1 MIPGCILLM
10 VLLISP
16 FKEKIIL
23 GANGQELVYLKRLP
37 LAHKRDV
44 EHTHDS
50 GIQEAYEEELMYELV
65 LNRKTIILHLVRTRE
80 LLASNYSEIY
90 SSTKGEMIRHPQIT
104 EHCFYQGSITHVV
117 DSALS
122 ISACNGLRGF
132 FRIKDQ
138 RYLIEPVK
146 YTDEGE
152 HLVFRY
158 NPKVHYA
165 ANYSCTELHF
175 THNTAPS
182 PKSRKTNMEVSNA
195 YNEKYIELFIVADYS
210 MYRRN
215 NHPYDKL
222 RNRILGMVNFVNMLY
237 KTLNLYV
244 TLVGFEVWTNEDKIK
259 VDANIETTLSS
270 FSSWQETVLKKRG
283 TFDHVVL
290 LSGKW
295 LYTHAQGASYP
306 RGMCLAYY
314 SSSVVKDLL
323 PDLNIVAN
331 RMAHQLGHSLG
342 MQHDEFPCIC
352 NSGKCVMDNSGS
364 IPALKF
370 SKCSKNQYLTYLK
383 DYKPPCL
390 MDVAFSEKFTDFP
403 YCGNKKLDEGEE
415 CDCGSIQE
423 CTNSCCDAETCMLK
437 PGFTCAEGECCTSC
451 QLKEA
456 GAMCRPAKDEC
467 DFPEVCTGHSPR
479 CPKDQFQEN
488 GSPCKNSE
496 GYCFMGQCPT
506 RNDQCSELFD
516 DEAKGSH
523 DICYKLNRNGNAY
536 GYCKTTKGNFVS
548 CKERDVQCGKIYCT
562 GGKQSP
568 HWGEDKSYHLQVP
581 KKNATTEC
589 KTVFFYLNA
598 NDVGLVAPGTKCG
611 DGMVCHHGEC
621 VNIKDAYNATNCSFQ
636 CNENAVDGHEVE
648 CQCEEQGS
656 LDWEETLNVTNI
668 IILVVV
674 LVLVVVGVGV
684 VILLIRYQKCITLKQ
699 AQSPPGDTRGVENKA
714 YFGDEPQTR
723 SDPALPDIH
732 PLHKPAG
739 KDLRG
744 ITDPNPSTKMS
755 LKLDIQNGFAGL
767 G

>member
-1 MIPGCILLM
+1 MIPGYILLM
-10 VLLISP
+10 ILLISQ

-23 GANGQELVYLKRLP
+23 GVNGQELVYLKRLP
-37 LAHKRDV
+37 LVHKRDV
-44 EHTHDS
+44 EHMHDS

-80 LLASNYSEIY
+80 LLSSNYSEIY

-122 ISACNGLRGF
+122 ISTCNGLRGF
-132 FRIKDQ
+132 FRLKEQ

-165 ANYSCTELHF
+165 ANYSCTELNF
-175 THNTAPS
+175 TKNAVPNT
-182 PKSRKTNMEVSNA
+182 KSMQNKME
-195 YNEKYIELFIVADYS
+195 
-210 MYRRN
+210 YRRN

-222 RNRILGMVNFVNMLY
+222 RNRILGMVNFVNMIY

-295 LYTHAQGASYP
+295 LYTNAQGTSYP
-306 RGMCLAYY
+306 RGMCLPYY
-314 SSSVVKDLL
+314 SSSVVKVGYVSFILL
-323 PDLNIVAN
+323 ELRREIQLN
-331 RMAHQLGHSLG
+331 
-342 MQHDEFPCIC
+342 FY
-352 NSGKCVMDNSGS
+352 NSQCLIKGG

-383 DYKPPCL
+383 DHKPPCL
-390 MDVAFSEKFTDFP
+390 MEVAFSDQFTDFP

-423 CTNSCCDAETCMLK
+423 CANSCCDAEKCMLK
-437 PGFTCAEGECCTSC
+437 PGFTCAEGECCKSC

-456 GAMCRPAKDEC
+456 GAMCRPARDEC

-496 GYCFMGQCPT
+496 GYCFMGKCPT
-506 RNDQCSELFD
+506 RDEQCSELFD

-523 DICYKLNRNGNAY
+523 DICYEMNRNGNAY
-536 GYCKTTKGNFVS
+536 GYCKTTKSSFVS
-548 CKERDVQCGKIYCT
+548 CKESDVKCGKIYCT
-562 GGKQSP
+562 GGKHSP
-568 HWGEDKSYHLQVP
+568 HWGEDKIYRLQVP
-581 KKNATTEC
+581 KKNATIEC
-589 KTVFFYLNA
+589 KTFFFYQNA

-611 DGMVCHHGEC
+611 EGMVCHHGEC
-621 VNIKDAYNATNCSFQ
+621 VCIKDVYNATNCSFQ
-636 CNENAVDGHEVE
+636 CNENAVDGHEVD

-699 AQSPPGDTRGVENKA
+699 VQSPPGDIHGVENKA

-723 SDPALPDIH
+723 NDPALPDIH
-732 PLHKPAG
+732 PLHVRSIN
-739 KDLRG
+739 L
-744 ITDPNPSTKMS
+744 
-755 LKLDIQNGFAGL
+755 
-767 G
+767 